1 MCGVRLWSFLPVHGL
16 VIRPQGLADQLHPTS
31 LVAFQNRMALDMFLA
46 EKGGVCHIF
55 HDQCCTFIPNNT
67 APDGSVTK
75 ALEGLRMLSRE
86 MHDAAGVDNLVNTW
100 LNNVL
105 GKWKGLVV
113 SLVTSLVAV
122 LDTFALVGCCC
133 VPCICA
139 LCLKV
144 INTAV
149 HPDQRGQYPLL
160 SMEDDGGDQVP
171 HDVTLL
177 WDVTS

>member
-1 MCGVRLWSFLPVHGL
+1 
-16 VIRPQGLADQLHPTS
+16 
-31 LVAFQNRMALDMFLA
+31 MALDMLLT

-55 HDQCCTFIPNNT
+55 NDQCCTFIPNNT
-67 APDGSVTK
+67 APDGSVSK
-75 ALEGLRMLSRE
+75 ALEGLRMLSRD
-86 MHDAAGVDNLVNTW
+86 MHNAAGVDNPMNTW

-122 LDTFALVGCCC
+122 LVIFARVRCCC
-133 VPCICA
+133 VPCIRA
-139 LCLKV
+139 LRLKV

-149 HPDQRGQYPLL
+149 RPDQRGQYPLL
-160 SMEDDGGDQVP
+160 SMEDDGGDQLP
-171 HDVTLL
+171 RDVTLL